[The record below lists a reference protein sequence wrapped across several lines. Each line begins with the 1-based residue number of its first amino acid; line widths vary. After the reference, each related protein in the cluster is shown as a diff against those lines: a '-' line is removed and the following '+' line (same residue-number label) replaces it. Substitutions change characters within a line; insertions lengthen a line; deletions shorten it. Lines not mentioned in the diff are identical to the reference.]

1 MGWNG
6 LDLVSDFSAE
16 LGDTT
21 PNFKTKVLRWINE
34 GLREISTY
42 HQWPCLREKGR
53 VVLAPG
59 EDTQSITLETPVAP
73 TATLV
78 NGGFLTADTLYRA
91 LVTFYEEAS
100 GVESVAGEY
109 VTVTPTGATL
119 AFELSDIPF
128 SSSPLVTARK
138 IYLSKG
144 TNSFVYHGT
153 IENNL
158 EEIPGSP
165 DPLVD
170 PPTPIVYTVSAD
182 AASPITPPE
191 ENAIFQIDGDMFIEG
206 SRLLVGTSLQNLLY
220 KTNGVIATGTPQE
233 FAPINQHEVKFHPA
247 PAAATTV
254 SFYYF
259 KLPARVFGLATSV
272 PQMPSWVYETLR
284 AYVIWRG
291 YDFRDRAG
299 KESKLL
305 NYNENLK
312 LLISRKGKPIK
323 KSGTVRV
330 VTPDSDGYGA

>member
-21 PNFKTKVLRWINE
+21 PNFKTKVLRWVNE
-34 GLREISTY
+34 GLREIATY
-42 HQWPCLREKGR
+42 HQWPCLREKGQ
-53 VVLAPG
+53 VVLAANV
-59 EDTQSITLETPVAP
+59 DTQSIVLPTPSAPSAALVA
-73 TATLV
+73 
-78 NGGFLTADTLYRA
+78 GGSLTADTLYRT
-91 LVTFYEEAS
+91 LVTFYEGAS
-100 GVESVAGEY
+100 GVESVAGDA
-109 VTVTPTGATL
+109 VSITPTGAN
-119 AFELSDIPF
+119 LSFDLSAIPV
-128 SSSPLVTARK
+128 STNPLVTARK
-138 IYLSKG
+138 VYVSKG
-144 TNSFVYHGT
+144 AAAFSYHGT
-153 IENNL
+153 ISDNTTT
-158 EEIPGSP
+158 IYS
-165 DPLVD
+165 
-170 PPTPIVYTVSAD
+170 VSAD
-182 AASPITPPE
+182 PSSPIYPPE
-191 ENAIFQIDGDMFIEG
+191 EHAIFQIDGDMFIEG
-206 SRLLVGTSLQNLLY
+206 TRIIHGTSLQNLLY
-220 KTNGVIATGTPQE
+220 RTNGVVSSGTPQE
-233 FAPINQHEVKFHPA
+233 FAPINQHEVKFHPEPSA
-247 PAAATTV
+247 TTTV

-323 KSGTVRV
+323 KSGAVRV